1 MPRVILPDSLV
12 RIFPGAERRVQLEAD
27 TVAETLDRLND
38 RWPGMRDRLVDG
50 RPAIR
55 QHIII
60 FVNGER
66 AELTTPVVETDEVY
80 VMPAMSG
87 G

>member
-12 RIFPGAERRVQLEAD
+12 RLFPGAERRVQLDAD
-27 TVAETLDRLND
+27 TVAATLERLNE

-50 RPAIR
+50 QPAIR
-55 QHIII
+55 RHIVI

-66 AELTTPVVETDEVY
+66 AALRTPVAETDELY

>member
-12 RIFPGAERRVQLEAD
+12 RLFPGAERNLQIEAD
-27 TVAETLDRLND
+27 TVEATLSRLND
-38 RWPGMRDRLVDG
+38 RWPGMWDRLIDG
-50 RPAIR
+50 YPSIR
-55 QHIII
+55 KHIVI

-66 AELTTPVVETDEVY
+66 ANLDTGVVETDEVY

>member
-1 MPRVILPDSLV
+1 MARVVLPDSLA
-12 RIFPGAERRVQLEAD
+12 RLFPGAPRRVQIAAESVDEALR
-27 TVAETLDRLND
+27 ELDRQ
-38 RWPGMRDRLVDG
+38 WPGMRDRLVDG

-55 QHIII
+55 QHIVL

-66 AELTTPVVETDEVY
+66 ATLDTSLAPNDELY
-80 VMPAMSG
+80 VMPALSG

>member
-12 RIFPGAERRVQLEAD
+12 RLFPGAERRVQIGGD
-27 TVAETLDRLND
+27 TVAETLAALDQ

-55 QHIII
+55 RHIVI

-66 AELTTPVVETDEVY
+66 ADLHSPVLETDELY

>member
-12 RIFPGAERRVQLEAD
+12 RLFPGAERRVQLEAD
-27 TVAETLDRLND
+27 SVAATLERLNEQ
-38 RWPGMRDRLVDG
+38 WPGMRDRLVDG

-55 QHIII
+55 RHIVI

-66 AELTTPVVETDEVY
+66 ADLDTPVVETDELY

>member
-12 RIFPGAERRVQLEAD
+12 RLFPGAERRLQIEAD
-27 TVAETLDRLND
+27 TVAGTIHRLNE

-50 RPAIR
+50 SPAIR
-55 QHIII
+55 RHIVI

-66 AELTTPVVETDEVY
+66 ALLSTPVVETDEVY

>member
-1 MPRVILPDSLV
+1 MTKVVLPDSLA
-12 RIFPGAERRVQLEAD
+12 RLFAGAPRRLEISAA
-27 TVAETLDRLND
+27 TVDAALSELDH

-66 AELTTPVVETDEVY
+66 ATLDTPLAPNDELY
-80 VMPAMSG
+80 VMPALSG

>member
-27 TVAETLDRLND
+27 SVAATLERLND

>member
-1 MPRVILPDSLV
+1 MARVVLPDSLA
-12 RIFPGAERRVQLEAD
+12 RLFPGAPRRLELAVA
-27 TVAETLDRLND
+27 TVDDALRELDR

-55 QHIII
+55 QHIVI

-66 AELTTPVVETDEVY
+66 ANLDTPIDPNDELY
-80 VMPAMSG
+80 VMPALSG

>member
-1 MPRVILPDSLV
+1 MPRVVLPDSLV
-12 RIFPGAERRVQLEAD
+12 RLFPDAERRLQIDGGTVLE
-27 TVAETLDRLND
+27 TVTRLDE
-38 RWPGMRDRLVDG
+38 RWPGMRDRLLDG

-55 QHIII
+55 RHIVI

-66 AELTTPVVETDEVY
+66 AELSTPVLETDELY

>member
-27 TVAETLDRLND
+27 TVGQTLDRLND

>member
-12 RIFPGAERRVQLEAD
+12 RLFPGAERRLQIEAD
-27 TVAETLDRLND
+27 TVAGTLDRLND

-50 RPAIR
+50 SPAIR
-55 QHIII
+55 RHIVI

-66 AELTTPVVETDEVY
+66 ALLSTPVVETDEVY

>member
-38 RWPGMRDRLVDG
+38 RWPGMRDRLLDG

>member
-1 MPRVILPDSLV
+1 MPRVVLPDSLV
-12 RIFPGAERRVQLEAD
+12 RLFPGAERRLQLEAD
-27 TVAETLDRLND
+27 TVAATLDRLND

-55 QHIII
+55 RHIVI

-66 AELTTPVVETDEVY
+66 AELVTPVTETDEVY

>member
-12 RIFPGAERRVQLEAD
+12 RIFPGAERRIQLEAD
-27 TVAETLDRLND
+27 SVAETLDRLND

>member
-1 MPRVILPDSLV
+1 MPRVVLPDSLV
-12 RIFPGAERRVQLEAD
+12 RLFPGAERRLQLEAD
-27 TVAETLDRLND
+27 TVAATLDRLND

-50 RPAIR
+50 RPTIR
-55 QHIII
+55 RHIVI

-66 AELTTPVVETDEVY
+66 AELVTPVTETDEVY

>member
-1 MPRVILPDSLV
+1 MAKIVLPDSLA
-12 RIFPGAERRVQLEAD
+12 RLFPGAPRRLE
-27 TVAETLDRLND
+27 VPAEDVDGALRELDR
-38 RWPGMRDRLVDG
+38 RFPGMRDRLVDG

-55 QHIII
+55 QHIIL

-66 AELTTPVVETDEVY
+66 ATLDTPLAPDDELY
-80 VMPAMSG
+80 VMPALSG

>member
-1 MPRVILPDSLV
+1 MARVILPDSLA
-12 RIFPGAERRVQLEAD
+12 RLFPGAPRRLELPVT
-27 TVAETLDRLND
+27 TVDDALRELDR

-55 QHIII
+55 QHIVI

-66 AELTTPVVETDEVY
+66 ATLDAALAPNDELY
-80 VMPAMSG
+80 VMPALSG

>member
-1 MPRVILPDSLV
+1 MTRVILPDSLA
-12 RIFPGAERRVQLEAD
+12 RLFAGAPRRLEISAQ
-27 TVAETLDRLND
+27 TVDGALHELDRQ
-38 RWPGMRDRLVDG
+38 WPGMRDRLVDG

-55 QHIII
+55 QHIIL

-66 AELTTPVVETDEVY
+66 ATLDTPLAPNDELY
-80 VMPAMSG
+80 VMPALSG

>member
-27 TVAETLDRLND
+27 SVAETLDRLND

>member
-1 MPRVILPDSLV
+1 MPRVVLPDSLV
-12 RIFPGAERRVQLEAD
+12 RLFPGAERRLQIDGGTVLE
-27 TVAETLDRLND
+27 TVTRLDE
-38 RWPGMRDRLVDG
+38 RWPGMRDRLLDG

-55 QHIII
+55 RHIVI

-66 AELTTPVVETDEVY
+66 AELSTPVLETDELY

>member
-1 MPRVILPDSLV
+1 MPRVVLPDSLV
-12 RIFPGAERRVQLEAD
+12 RLFPGAERRIQLEAD
-27 TVAETLDRLND
+27 TVAATLERLNE

-55 QHIII
+55 RHIVI

-66 AELTTPVVETDEVY
+66 AELRTPVAETDELY

>member
-12 RIFPGAERRVQLEAD
+12 RLFPGAERRVQLEAD
-27 TVAETLDRLND
+27 TVAATLERLNE

-55 QHIII
+55 RHIVI

-66 AELTTPVVETDEVY
+66 AELSTSVVETDELY

>member
-1 MPRVILPDSLV
+1 MAKVVLPDSLA
-12 RIFPGAERRVQLEAD
+12 RLFTGAPRRLELDAA
-27 TVAETLDRLND
+27 TVADALHELDR

-55 QHIII
+55 QHIVI

-66 AELTTPVVETDEVY
+66 AMLDTQLMPNDELY
-80 VMPAMSG
+80 VMPALSG

>member
-1 MPRVILPDSLV
+1 MPNVILPDSLV
-12 RIFPGAERRVQLEAD
+12 RLFPGAQRRVG
-27 TVAETLDRLND
+27 VPAETVFETIARLND
-38 RWPGMRDRLVDG
+38 QWPGIRDRLLDG
-50 RPAIR
+50 SPAIR
-55 QHIII
+55 KHIVI

-66 AELTTPVVETDEVY
+66 AGLETSVGATDEVY

>member
-12 RIFPGAERRVQLEAD
+12 RLFPGAERRVQLEAD
-27 TVAETLDRLND
+27 TVAATLERLNE

-55 QHIII
+55 RHIVI

-66 AELTTPVVETDEVY
+66 AELSTSVMETDELY

>member
-1 MPRVILPDSLV
+1 MPRVVLPDSLV
-12 RIFPGAERRVQLEAD
+12 RLFPGAERRVQLHGG
-27 TVAETLDRLND
+27 TVAETLDRLNE

-55 QHIII
+55 RHIVI

-66 AELTTPVVETDEVY
+66 AELGTAVLESDELY

>member
-1 MPRVILPDSLV
+1 MARVILPDSLV
-12 RIFPGAERRVQLEAD
+12 RLFPGAERNTEVPAESVLE
-27 TVAETLDRLND
+27 VVERLNE
-38 RWPGMRDRLVDG
+38 RWPGMRDRLLDG

-55 QHIII
+55 RHIVI

-66 AELTTPVVETDEVY
+66 AKLETSVGAGDEVY

>member
-1 MPRVILPDSLV
+1 MPRVVLPDSLV
-12 RIFPGAERRVQLEAD
+12 RLFPGAERKLQLEAD
-27 TVAETLDRLND
+27 TVAATIERLNE

-55 QHIII
+55 RHIVI

-66 AELTTPVVETDEVY
+66 AELTTPVAETDELY

>member
-1 MPRVILPDSLV
+1 MAKVVLPDSLA
-12 RIFPGAERRVQLEAD
+12 RLFPGAPRRLE
-27 TVAETLDRLND
+27 VPAEDVDGALRELDR
-38 RWPGMRDRLVDG
+38 RFTGMRDRLVDG

-55 QHIII
+55 QHIIL

-66 AELTTPVVETDEVY
+66 ATLDTPLAPDDELY
-80 VMPAMSG
+80 VMPALSG

>member
-1 MPRVILPDSLV
+1 MARVVLPDSLA
-12 RIFPGAERRVQLEAD
+12 RLFGGAPRRLEVTAGSVD
-27 TVAETLDRLND
+27 EALRELDA

-55 QHIII
+55 QHIIL

-66 AELTTPVVETDEVY
+66 ATLDTPLAPNDELY
-80 VMPAMSG
+80 VMPALSG

>member
-1 MPRVILPDSLV
+1 V
-12 RIFPGAERRVQLEAD
+12 RLFPGAERRLQLEAD
-27 TVAETLDRLND
+27 TVAATLDRLND

-50 RPAIR
+50 RPTIR
-55 QHIII
+55 RHIVI

-66 AELTTPVVETDEVY
+66 AELVTPVTETDEVY